1 MIEVISVLSMKI
13 VAGKPNF
20 ESESVCRWYFASG
33 AAEDCG
39 RAGLDSFR
47 FILLKGEA
55 HILTIGFVINAWPY

>member
-1 MIEVISVLSMKI
+1 MP
-13 VAGKPNF
+13 VAG
-20 ESESVCRWYFASG
+20 YFARG
-33 AAEDCG
+33 AAMVDCG